1 MTISNSDGATQN
13 NFSKFKSFGLRKE
26 VSNMR
31 VSLEELR
38 EQFCQEI
45 NMFMLYLGEIRKK
58 LFGKLLTKLKE
69 SYL

>member
-1 MTISNSDGATQN
+1 
-13 NFSKFKSFGLRKE
+13 
-26 VSNMR
+26 MR